1 MQQNKYTYNSSS
13 IYMQQNKY
21 TVPYTCNKN
30 ISLDKS
36 KKSDIFNQTT
46 AMEAAMSELITAIT
60 KKEYP
65 FQIELNK
72 HYKPDEI
79 VVNCGERAYMRLPY
93 ELLQLRDNFDNRHLT
108 YRVQCRRNGGKRIF
122 TLKMVAGM
130 ATFVTAHRKG
140 TLFTTYS
147 EARECADKLYYSK
160 NFDMVYIIECL
171 DGTGTV

>member
-1 MQQNKYTYNSSS
+1 MQQNKY
-13 IYMQQNKY
+13 I
-21 TVPYTCNKN
+21 VPYTCNKN

-36 KKSDIFNQTT
+36 KKSGIFNQTT